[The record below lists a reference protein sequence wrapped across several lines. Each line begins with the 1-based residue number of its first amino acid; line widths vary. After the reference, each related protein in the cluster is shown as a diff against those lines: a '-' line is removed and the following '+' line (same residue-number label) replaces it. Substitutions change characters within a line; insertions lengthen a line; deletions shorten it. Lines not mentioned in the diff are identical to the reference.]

1 MNTSSAPYDIS
12 SNTSPRTGQSSRLGT
27 ALPLISHTEPDAVVA
42 YRAGVPV
49 VAREFLADVARVAAA
64 LPACDHVLNV
74 CSDRYRFTVG
84 FAAGLVAGKVS
95 LLPST
100 HTPEVIRQLAAFAPD
115 VFCLTDDPGC
125 DIELPR
131 VRYPEAVA
139 EPGERLAA
147 DRLAWRVPEIDAGQ
161 LAAYVFTS
169 GSTGTPLPYKKTWG
183 RLLRCVHDGASR
195 LGLLDGRSHT
205 IVGTVPPQHMY
216 GFESSVLVG
225 LQTGSAICAERPFY
239 PADICSVLAAAPR
252 PRVLVSTPVH
262 LRALLAA
269 EVSMPEVDLIVS
281 ATAPLSRDLA
291 REVEARFATRLLEI
305 YGSTETG
312 QIATRRTAQ
321 TLEWQLWPGVSLS
334 FKDDGQQ
341 AWAQGGHVEQPTPMC
356 DVLELTEG
364 DRFLLHGRMAD
375 LVNIAGKR
383 SSLAY
388 LNHQLNSIQGVVD
401 GTFFLPDESPVAAT
415 GVGVTRV
422 VAFVV
427 APGLDAAALNE
438 ELRRRIDP
446 VFLPRPLLF
455 VERLPRNDTGKL
467 PREALR
473 ALAAQHLRPPS

>member
-1 MNTSSAPYDIS
+1 
-12 SNTSPRTGQSSRLGT
+12 
-27 ALPLISHTEPDAVVA
+27 VVA
-42 YRAGVPV
+42 YRSGKPV
-49 VAREFLADVARVAAA
+49 LVRHFLADVARVAAA
-64 LPACDHVLNV
+64 LPAGDHVLNV

-84 FAAGLVAGKVS
+84 FAASLVAGKIS

-100 HTPEVIRQLAAFAPD
+100 HTPEVIRQLEVFAPD
-115 VFCLTDDPGC
+115 AFCLTDDSAC
-125 DIELPR
+125 EIELPR
-131 VRYPEAVA
+131 ILFPEAA
-139 EPGERLAA
+139 TSALSKDA
-147 DRLAWRVPEIDAGQ
+147 VPDIDAGQ

-183 RLLRCVHDGASR
+183 RLVRCVRDGAQR
-195 LGLLDGRSHT
+195 LGLLDGRHT
-205 IVGTVPPQHMY
+205 IVATVPPQHMY
-216 GFESSVLVG
+216 GFESSVLLG

-239 PADICSVLAAAPR
+239 PADICTILAQAPR
-252 PRVLVSTPVH
+252 PRVLISTPVH

-269 EVSMPEVDLIVS
+269 EVDLPEVDLVVS

-291 REVEARFATRLLEI
+291 REVEDEFATRLLEI

-321 TLEWQLWPGVSLS
+321 TLEWQLWPGVTLTLQ
-334 FKDDGQQ
+334 DDGQ

-388 LNHQLNSIQGVVD
+388 LNHQLNSIHGVLD
-401 GTFFLPDESPVAAT
+401 GTFFLLDDSHASST
-415 GVGVTRV
+415 GVTRV
-422 VAFVV
+422 AAFVV
-427 APGLDAAALNE
+427 APGLNAAALTE

-446 VFLPRPLLF
+446 VFLPRPLMF
-455 VERLPRNDTGKL
+455 VERLPRNGTGKL
-467 PREALR
+467 PQEALR
-473 ALAAQHLRPPS
+473 ALAAQHMRP